1 MVSFARLSVIQDLR
15 VESDYYYNFTEKEL
29 LPIPLLP
36 SSLDHSVDIFS
47 ISKKLNTLGERLF
60 SINIEPTIISR
71 SISHLWL
78 HE

>member
-1 MVSFARLSVIQDLR
+1 MVSFARLSVIQDLS

-29 LPIPLLP
+29 IPIPLL
-36 SSLDHSVDIFS
+36 SFLDHSVDIFS
-47 ISKKLNTLGERLF
+47 ISKKLNTLEEKLF
-60 SINIEPTIISR
+60 STNIDPTIKSR

>member
-29 LPIPLLP
+29 IPIPPL

-60 SINIEPTIISR
+60 STNIGHTIISR